1 MNRFLYAKSLLMLV
15 FTFCCGLELT
25 RGQDIQSDSQNGA
38 SPIANSQEAQQS
50 DSKVPVK
57 PTKPKKKRADK
68 FKPDKFLSYK
78 KVEKGELR
86 LHVFEPE
93 GHQATDQAPAI
104 VFFFGGGWN
113 GGTPRHFYQQAKFF
127 AGHGFVAMSAEY
139 RVKKTHGTS
148 PFQCVEDGKSAVRWI
163 RSHAKELGIDPER
176 IVASGGSAGGHVAA
190 CTGVIEGHENEEED
204 LTVSSIPNAMILF
217 NPVLDTTEKGYGVE
231 KVGQARKTEISPNHQ
246 VRAGIVPTLLV
257 HGTADK
263 TVPFENAETF
273 ARLMKE
279 AGNQC
284 RLESYEGKDH
294 GFFNSKFF
302 RPKTKDTSDYEQT
315 IKQSLEFLTALG
327 ITAKDDAPAVTG
339 KP

>member
-104 VFFFGGGWN
+104 VFFSAAVGMVG
-113 GGTPRHFYQQAKFF
+113 RHDIFISRPSSLQGMVLWPCQ
-127 AGHGFVAMSAEY
+127 
-139 RVKKTHGTS
+139 
-148 PFQCVEDGKSAVRWI
+148 
-163 RSHAKELGIDPER
+163 LN
-176 IVASGGSAGGHVAA
+176 IV
-190 CTGVIEGHENEEED
+190 
-204 LTVSSIPNAMILF
+204 
-217 NPVLDTTEKGYGVE
+217 
-231 KVGQARKTEISPNHQ
+231 
-246 VRAGIVPTLLV
+246 
-257 HGTADK
+257 
-263 TVPFENAETF
+263 
-273 ARLMKE
+273 
-279 AGNQC
+279 
-284 RLESYEGKDH
+284 
-294 GFFNSKFF
+294 
-302 RPKTKDTSDYEQT
+302 
-315 IKQSLEFLTALG
+315 
-327 ITAKDDAPAVTG
+327 
-339 KP
+339 